1 MKFHIVV
8 KKVRD
13 DLYLAS
19 CPNLK
24 GCHVQATTAA
34 EAKRL
39 IQVAIQALI
48 KSYQQ
53 HHEKVDIR

>member
-1 MKFHIVV
+1 MKFHIVIQ
-8 KKVRD
+8 KVRD
-13 DLYLAS
+13 NLYLAS

-24 GCHVQATTAA
+24 GCHVQAASQV

-39 IQVAIQALI
+39 IRVAIQALI